1 VLEKMI
7 FGKSISLIE
16 ILQSKRKYLNSIS
29 STGALEPQ
37 LEIQNP
43 SSFSAHLSHF
53 HPNNRKY
60 KPNLYHVSSKIIFIL
75 IVEKA
80 NNKIKQ
86 KKS

>member
-16 ILQSKRKYLNSIS
+16 ILQSKRKSLNSIS
-29 STGALEPQ
+29 STGALK
-37 LEIQNP
+37 NP

-60 KPNLYHVSSKIIFIL
+60 KSNLYHVSSKIIFIL